1 MPVSSLPSFQKQM
14 FSNIQVLVL
23 LLSHTF
29 FFKLAFNYMSVML
42 DLFIQLLFLCDLNR
56 CFITFLSIFL
66 MLHWLDGIAD
76 SMDMSLSEL
85 RELEMDR
92 EVWRAVVHGVAKSRT
107 LLSDWT
113 ELNVA
118 PWSQTQDLGNHPSF
132 LVSLC
137 TPKIQWASSLWIFP

>member
-1 MPVSSLPSFQKQM
+1 MPVYSLPSFQKQM

-92 EVWRAVVHGVAKSRT
+92 EAWRAVVHGVAKSRT

>member
-85 RELEMDR
+85 RELVMDR
-92 EVWRAVVHGVAKSRT
+92 EALEGCGSWGRKG
-107 LLSDWT
+107 SDTT
-113 ELNVA
+113 ERLN
-118 PWSQTQDLGNHPSF
+118 
-132 LVSLC
+132 
-137 TPKIQWASSLWIFP
+137 

>member
-14 FSNIQVLVL
+14 FSSIQVLVL

-29 FFKLAFNYMSVML
+29 FSKLAFNYMSVML
-42 DLFIQLLFLCDLNR
+42 DPFVQLLLLCDLNR

-85 RELEMDR
+85 RELVMDR
-92 EVWRAVVHGVAKSRT
+92 EAWRAVVHGVTKSQT
-107 LLSDWT
+107 LLSD
-113 ELNVA
+113 
-118 PWSQTQDLGNHPSF
+118 
-132 LVSLC
+132 
-137 TPKIQWASSLWIFP
+137 

>member
-14 FSNIQVLVL
+14 FSNIQVLIL

-92 EVWRAVVHGVAKSRT
+92 EAWRAVVHGVAKSRT

-137 TPKIQWASSLWIFP
+137 APKIQWASSLWIFP

>member
-66 MLHWLDGIAD
+66 MLHWLDGITD

-92 EVWRAVVHGVAKSRT
+92 EAWRAIVHGVAKSRT

>member
-14 FSNIQVLVL
+14 FSSIQVLVL

-29 FFKLAFNYMSVML
+29 FSKLAFNYMSVML
-42 DLFIQLLFLCDLNR
+42 DPFVQLLLLCDLNR

-85 RELEMDR
+85 RELVMDR
-92 EVWRAVVHGVAKSRT
+92 EAWRAVVHGVTKSQT

>member
-14 FSNIQVLVL
+14 FSSIQVLVL

-29 FFKLAFNYMSVML
+29 FSKLAFNYMSVML
-42 DLFIQLLFLCDLNR
+42 DLFVQLLLLCDLNR

-85 RELEMDR
+85 RELVMDR
-92 EVWRAVVHGVAKSRT
+92 EAWHAVVHGVAKSRT